1 MGLPNCEAIWFA
13 EMELVRKGRRGKRM
27 GKILSKELVSCYV
40 SGCRV
45 SAKTMPWTAESNM
58 NMRSWT
64 VELKEELYN
73 MELAFV
79 WRKKQEC
86 ILREITNLL
95 KDRCNNIKRHN
106 TCIVA

>member
-1 MGLPNCEAIWFA
+1 
-13 EMELVRKGRRGKRM
+13 
-27 GKILSKELVSCYV
+27 
-40 SGCRV
+40 
-45 SAKTMPWTAESNM
+45 M